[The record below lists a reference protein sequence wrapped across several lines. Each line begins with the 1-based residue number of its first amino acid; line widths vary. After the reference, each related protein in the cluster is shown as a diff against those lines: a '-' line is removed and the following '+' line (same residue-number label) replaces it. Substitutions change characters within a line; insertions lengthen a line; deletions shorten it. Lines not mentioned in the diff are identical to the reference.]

1 MSTDPYS
8 DFLSENNVGVDESPY
23 DIELQKR
30 LKIFDDLLE
39 SLSNEIIGSD
49 RERIE
54 ESFNHIN
61 KYLKNYRFLY
71 SSVHK
76 FLYNKDLMS
85 RVTLNENVKTIYK
98 YKLKDKE
105 CDISVVEKLYDY
117 TNLSIMQRNNI
128 QDMQENINNN
138 NALSN
143 EIKNNVKDANKKIE
157 ILNKSYNK
165 YKKEIE
171 NYKEKFENSKSEFS
185 NNLIGLIALFISV
198 AFIVFGGISGL
209 SGMSEPLVQVI
220 KTGKNSVVL
229 FRALIFWALGLFNLL
244 SMVMFFISKFLEKSF
259 DIKSIYIT
267 ANAIFIVILVVTLFI
282 N

>member
-1 MSTDPYS
+1 MS
-8 DFLSENNVGVDESPY
+8 VDESKY
-23 DIELQKR
+23 DKELQKR

-39 SLSNEIIGSD
+39 ELSKESIGSD
-49 RERIE
+49 IEKIE
-54 ESFNHIN
+54 ESFSRIN
-61 KYLKNYRFLY
+61 DYLKNYRFLY

-76 FLYNKDLMS
+76 FLYKKDLMC
-85 RVTLNENVKTIYK
+85 RETLNENVKTLYK
-98 YKLKDKE
+98 YKLKDKD

-138 NALSN
+138 NDLSN

-157 ILNKSYNK
+157 ILNKSYKK

-220 KTGKNSVVL
+220 KTGENSVIL
-229 FRALIFWALGLFNLL
+229 FGALIFWALGLFNLL
-244 SMVMFFISKFLEKSF
+244 SMVMFFISKFLKKSF
-259 DIKSIYIT
+259 DIKWIYIT
-267 ANAIFIVILVVTLFI
+267 ANAMFIVILVVTLFI